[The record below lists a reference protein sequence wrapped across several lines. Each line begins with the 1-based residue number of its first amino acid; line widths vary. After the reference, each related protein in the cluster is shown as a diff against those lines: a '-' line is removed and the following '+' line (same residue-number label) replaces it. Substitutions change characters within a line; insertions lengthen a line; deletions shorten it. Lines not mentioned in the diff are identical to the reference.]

1 MELFAGGQHRC
12 WGRRVGCTSMPLPC
26 VESAVVPP
34 RRGSGLMMLVD
45 RGGRE
50 LAGKKKRESR
60 VGKRWAGR
68 CGPVGLRNI
77 LLITDG

>member
-1 MELFAGGQHRC
+1 
-12 WGRRVGCTSMPLPC
+12 
-26 VESAVVPP
+26 
-34 RRGSGLMMLVD
+34 MMLVD